1 MYSLKDIS
9 KMTQL
14 TTRTL
19 QNHLKE
25 GLLKGSKIGRSW
37 RFSEE
42 DLKSYLNQNKI
53 QKDLGQTAHDQVEKF
68 LTESENE
75 TCTIIKLNNKDYVN
89 LKSLAEKIASY
100 INLNITQDLKTFK
113 AIYKQEEDLLEILI
127 IGSFAVVFD
136 LSQHI
141 YQNLEKGKTS

>member
-53 QKDLGQTAHDQVEKF
+53 QNQLSNKAHEEVENFLKESKD
-68 LTESENE
+68 ES
-75 TCTIIKLNNKDYVN
+75 CILIKLKNKDYAN
-89 LKSLAEKIASY
+89 LQNLAENIANY
-100 INLNITQDLKTFK
+100 INLNITKDLKTYK
-113 AIYKQEEDLLEILI
+113 AIYDQEEDLLEILL
-127 IGSFAVVFD
+127 IGSLTVVFD
-136 LSQHI
+136 LSQYI
-141 YQNLEKGKTS
+141 YQNLEEGE

>member
-42 DLKSYLNQNKI
+42 DLKSYLNQNKV
-53 QKDLGQTAHDQVEKF
+53 QKDLSHKAHEEVASF
-68 LTESENE
+68 LKESVNE
-75 TCTIIKLNNKDYVN
+75 TCTLIRLKKKDYPN
-89 LKSLAEKIASY
+89 LQSLAENIANY
-100 INLNITQDLKTFK
+100 INLNITQDLKTYK
-113 AIYKQEEDLLEILI
+113 AIYDKEEDLLEILL
-127 IGSFAVVFD
+127 IGSFTVVFD
-136 LSQHI
+136 LSQYI
-141 YQNLEKGKTS
+141 YQNLEEGE